1 MIDHQDVVHLPV
13 GRRIEDLQSYAAAV
27 ETGVV
32 TRREGTVRKAPGGLV
47 ASQVTV
53 TLEIE
58 VGRMPTLGL
67 TNRAATEFSGTRSG
81 LAAQSAAACAR
92 SLRFLWVRH

>member
-1 MIDHQDVVHLPV
+1 MHLPV
-13 GRRIEDLQSYAAAV
+13 RRGIENLESHAAAV

-58 VGRMPTLGL
+58 VGRMPTLGVD
-67 TNRAATEFSGTRSG
+67 EQSGY
-81 LAAQSAAACAR
+81 
-92 SLRFLWVRH
+92 